1 MRVILHRIAG
11 EQGLK
16 YKSWAIQ
23 RQPTELDQK
32 FWERRDVDIIDVDL
46 ERYIQR
52 LDARLRTAPDPATH
66 GRE

>member
-23 RQPTELDQK
+23 RRPTALDRK
-32 FWERRDVDIIDVDL
+32 FWERRDVDIIDADL
-46 ERYIQR
+46 EQYIGQLEQR
-52 LDARLRTAPDPATH
+52 LRAETSPAVD
-66 GRE
+66 GA